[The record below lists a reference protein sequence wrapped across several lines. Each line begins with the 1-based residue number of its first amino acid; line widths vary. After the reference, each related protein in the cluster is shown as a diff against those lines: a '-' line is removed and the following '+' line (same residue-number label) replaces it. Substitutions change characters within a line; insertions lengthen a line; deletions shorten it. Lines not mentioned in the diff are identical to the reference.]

1 MATPSELSNRYWE
14 MSEYLIRKA
23 QEELDVSED
32 LMQASE
38 KAWGSVAHAIKS
50 ICAKRGWNHH
60 YHLLLRDAIGI
71 LQLEY
76 DNGRLSS
83 LFSSAEAM
91 HSNFYEHRLEREDLQ
106 FHINDCK
113 GLLSELDHIRNVP
126 PPKVVSDVTS
136 DVQGL
141 ARRMRRLATRDPD
154 IAAREQALDI
164 TTLPPVE
171 VLHSHNPGKTLSGRP
186 GVTPVYPCR

>member
-1 MATPSELSNRYWE
+1 MATPEQLSNRYWE
-14 MSEYLIRKA
+14 MSQYLIRKA

-50 ICAKRGWNHH
+50 ISATRGWAHH

-91 HSNFYEHRLEREDLQ
+91 HSNYYEHRLERVDLQ
-106 FHINDCK
+106 DHINDCRE
-113 GLLSELDHIRNVP
+113 LLSELDRIRSVP
-126 PPKVVSDVTS
+126 PPNVASDVAN
-136 DVQGL
+136 DDRGME
-141 ARRMRRLATRDPD
+141 RRMRRLTTRDPD
-154 IAAREQALDI
+154 IAAREEELDI

-171 VLHSHNPGKTLSGRP
+171 AFRQS
-186 GVTPVYPCR
+186 